1 MPGRFEYR
9 PTCNEDGKPLSRRR
23 PAALSRVARF
33 AIDVEQL
40 LARLEEGEPARIAR
54 ITQICRWPPGSI
66 VLDEE
71 SGDVDVDA
79 GRITVTSA
87 GAVPVEGLGRLTR
100 VATLDLLD
108 GYLEVT
114 AAVLDGALE
123 VVGDIPAIVAIGQ
136 ALEILLD
143 GAARIPSLQL
153 LARDFRDD
161 PCSRPAPPSHP
172 AGPIGRR
179 TPFFIRTRR
188 QVDESTSARETRFAA
203 LAGSGRL
210 AWRHLM
216 FLTYSMSAT

>member
-1 MPGRFEYR
+1 
-9 PTCNEDGKPLSRRR
+9 
-23 PAALSRVARF
+23 
-33 AIDVEQL
+33 
-40 LARLEEGEPARIAR
+40 
-54 ITQICRWPPGSI
+54 
-66 VLDEE
+66 
-71 SGDVDVDA
+71 
-79 GRITVTSA
+79 
-87 GAVPVEGLGRLTR
+87 

-161 PCSRPAPPSHP
+161 PCRPAPPSHP

-179 TPFFIRTRR
+179 TPFYPDPPTVEERR
-188 QVDESTSARETRFAA
+188 L
-203 LAGSGRL
+203 LAKL
-210 AWRHLM
+210 DL
-216 FLTYSMSAT
+216 LP